1 MSQTNNQRAKG
12 SPIYL
17 LPSMITLSSMF
28 CGFYA
33 MVQSIGGDFYHAG
46 LAILFSMVLDSLD
59 GRVARLTHTSSPFGA
74 ELDSLA
80 DMVAFGAAPAMIVF
94 NWGLHNLGK
103 IGWLVAFVYCACAGL
118 RLARFN
124 VMIGVVDKKYFQGL
138 PSPSAAAL
146 VVGYVYICAE
156 YGFSSLP
163 IVILGLFITLLAGL
177 SMVSNV
183 RFYSFKEFHFHQ
195 TAPFRALLM
204 FLALLV
210 FLFYYPEEV
219 IYGFFVLYTIIS
231 YFLWIFRIGYSAKS
245 KTANKDESLST
256 LPLSQD
262 SDVNDNQN
270 G

>member
-1 MSQTNNQRAKG
+1 MSEQNTTPRSKG
-12 SPIYL
+12 IYL
-17 LPSMITLSSMF
+17 LPNFITTCGLF
-28 CGFYA
+28 AGFYA
-33 MVQSIGGDFYHAG
+33 IVAGMRGDFSYAAV
-46 LAILFSMVLDSLD
+46 AIYVAMLMDGLD

-156 YGFSSLP
+156 YDFSSLP

-219 IYGFFVLYTIIS
+219 IYGFFVLYALVS
-231 YFLWIFRIGYSAKS
+231 YFLWIFRIGYPSKS
-245 KTANKDESLST
+245 NITNKDEHSSMLSI
-256 LPLSQD
+256 SQD
-262 SDVNDNQN
+262 SNVNDNQN

>member
-1 MSQTNNQRAKG
+1 MTDSNAQRAKG

-17 LPSMITLSSMF
+17 VPSMITLSSMF

-46 LAILFSMVLDSLD
+46 LAILFSMILDTLD
-59 GRVARLTHTSSPFGA
+59 GRVARMTHTSSPFGA

-80 DMVAFGAAPAMIVF
+80 DMVAFGAAPAMIIF
-94 NWGLHNLGK
+94 NWGLDRFGK

-124 VMIGVVDKKYFQGL
+124 VMTGVVEKKFFQGM

-146 VVGYVYICAE
+146 VVGYVYLCAE
-156 YGFSSLP
+156 YHLHSSVM
-163 IVILGLFITLLAGL
+163 IQLGVVVTLVAGL

-183 RFYSFKEFHFHQ
+183 KFYSFKEIHFHQ
-195 TAPFRALLM
+195 TAPFRALLL
-204 FLALLV
+204 FLGFMIL
-210 FLFYYPEEV
+210 LFYYPELV
-219 IYGFFVLYTIIS
+219 IYSFFVLYTLVS
-231 YFLWIFRIGYSAKS
+231 YVCYIFGLVYRK
-245 KTANKDESLST
+245 KTSLT
-256 LPLSQD
+256 EENL
-262 SDVNDNQN
+262 DVR

>member
-1 MSQTNNQRAKG
+1 MSAEKSTDLFDDSAAAMPPQRAKG

-46 LAILFSMVLDSLD
+46 LAILFSMILDSLD

-80 DMVAFGAAPAMIVF
+80 DMVAFGAAPAMIAF
-94 NWGLHNLGK
+94 NWGLHHLGR

-124 VMIGVVDKKYFQGL
+124 VMQEVVDKKYFQGM

-146 VVGYVYICAE
+146 VVGYVYLCVE
-156 YGFSSLP
+156 YQLNSNAM
-163 IVILGLFITLLAGL
+163 VILGLVVTLIAAL
-177 SMVSNV
+177 SMVSNIK
-183 RFYSFKEFHFHQ
+183 FYSFKEFHFHQ
-195 TAPFRALLM
+195 TAPFRALLV
-204 FLALLV
+204 FLAILV
-210 FLFYYPEEV
+210 LLFYYPEEV
-219 IYGFFVLYTIIS
+219 IYAFFVFYTGIS
-231 YFLWIFRIGYSAKS
+231 YLSWLLHLGSRK
-245 KTANKDESLST
+245 NKMLIQVSEH
-256 LPLSQD
+256 
-262 SDVNDNQN
+262 V
-270 G
+270 